1 MIHLVSFFERDGISR
16 RTAELCPK
24 LTAAIMSRVEKQTGR
39 IRQHPPDSRPSK
51 RSTFGKARK
60 SMTSSVNTTRRGFL
74 STAAALAASAAVA
87 IPANGADASTP
98 DPIFEA
104 IETHKAARL
113 AFKNAVSRG
122 CALERELPRG
132 KTRSWI
138 MDWEE
143 EIVETDDPRWID
155 SVREI
160 HRTSEA
166 ATDAACAL
174 ANVAPTTMA
183 GVVGLLQY
191 AISFRPEEWPE
202 GVESDDDTETRP
214 WHTFL
219 IETLIAVLP
228 GMAVP
233 S

>member
-1 MIHLVSFFERDGISR
+1 
-16 RTAELCPK
+16 
-24 LTAAIMSRVEKQTGR
+24 
-39 IRQHPPDSRPSK
+39 
-51 RSTFGKARK
+51 
-60 SMTSSVNTTRRGFL
+60 MTSSINTTRRGFL
-74 STAAALAASAAVA
+74 STAGALAASAAVA
-87 IPANGADASTP
+87 IPANAANASMP

-104 IETHKAARL
+104 IEAHRAARL
-113 AFKNAVSRG
+113 VFENAVSRG
-122 CALERELPRG
+122 SALEQELPRE

-138 MDWEE
+138 MVWEE

-155 SVREI
+155 SIREVN
-160 HRTSEA
+160 RASDA
-166 ATDAACAL
+166 ATDAAYAL

-191 AISFRPEEWPE
+191 AISISPEEWPE

-219 IETLIAVLP
+219 IEMLIAVLP
-228 GMAVP
+228 GMAVQ

>member
-1 MIHLVSFFERDGISR
+1 
-16 RTAELCPK
+16 
-24 LTAAIMSRVEKQTGR
+24 
-39 IRQHPPDSRPSK
+39 
-51 RSTFGKARK
+51 
-60 SMTSSVNTTRRGFL
+60 MTNSSNTTRRGFL

-87 IPANGADASTP
+87 IPANAADASTP
-98 DPIFEA
+98 DPIFAA
-104 IETHKAARL
+104 IEAHKAARL
-113 AFKNAVSRG
+113 AFENAVSRG
-122 CALERELPRG
+122 SALEEELPRE

-138 MDWEE
+138 TVWEE
-143 EIVETDDPRWID
+143 GIVETDDPRWID
-155 SVREI
+155 SVREV
-160 HRTSEA
+160 HHTSDA
-166 ATDAACAL
+166 ATDAAYAL

-202 GVESDDDTETRP
+202 GVESDEDTETRP

-228 GMAVP
+228 GVAVQ